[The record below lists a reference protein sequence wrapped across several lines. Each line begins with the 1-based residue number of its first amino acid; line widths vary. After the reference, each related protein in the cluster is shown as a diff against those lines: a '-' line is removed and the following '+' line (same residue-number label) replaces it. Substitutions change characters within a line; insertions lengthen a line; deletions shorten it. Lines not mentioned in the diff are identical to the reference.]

1 MPDARR
7 LGGKGKLAY
16 RNLLKGPTG
25 KLRYMVRIRG
35 SGVEYF
41 CEIAAACLK
50 MLTNRTVVIRYAACD
65 VALRCTSVG
74 AIEPKPI
81 SVSSTASS
89 SGVCGSFPNTATNRE
104 LSMRMGSRHR

>member
-1 MPDARR
+1 MHDARR

-25 KLRYMVRIRG
+25 KLRFMVRIRG

-65 VALRCTSVG
+65 VALR
-74 AIEPKPI
+74 
-81 SVSSTASS
+81 
-89 SGVCGSFPNTATNRE
+89 
-104 LSMRMGSRHR
+104 